1 MTVKKDD
8 QFAARLR
15 AALMEHVEATPARER
30 RTRQRTAVG
39 AGVGILILRR
49 GSTHAAAVLG
59 LPRAEVVTG
68 PRRSRRSGIGP
79 TPTGRRAA
87 CPNAHDRRRYG
98 LRPRPWDVRVCLPP
112 PSRGQ
117 AHVGPLG

>member
-1 MTVKKDD
+1 MTVKMDD

-15 AALMEHVEATPARER
+15 AALMEQVEATPARER

-87 CPNAHDRRRYG
+87 CPNAHDRRRKG
-98 LRPRPWDVRVCLPP
+98 R
-112 PSRGQ
+112 PSRP
-117 AHVGPLG
+117 ARGPLIRR